1 MEKGNV
7 KERLLNIENE
17 LFTYANALT
26 HERNRA
32 KDLLQET
39 NLKILLKYKSFDGD
53 DKFKNWAKTIMR
65 NSFLN
70 TTEHERKIMAV
81 EDYSSFHHEMIYLP
95 GRSDIVSEY
104 NDIDYA
110 VDNLPSDSGKII
122 RLLITGHKY
131 EEIAMILNMPVGTV
145 KSRVFN
151 SRSILKKK
159 LKDYLE

>member
-1 MEKGNV
+1 M
-7 KERLLNIENE
+7 LN
-17 LFTYANALT
+17 
-26 HERNRA
+26 H
-32 KDLLQET
+32 
-39 NLKILLKYKSFDGD
+39 KSFDGD
-53 DKFKNWAKTIMR
+53 DKFKNWAKAIMR

-70 TTEHERKIMAV
+70 TTEHEKKITPV

-104 NDIDYA
+104 NDIYYA
-110 VDNLPSDSGKII
+110 VDNLPQENGKII

-131 EEIAMILNMPVGTV
+131 EEIAIIMNIPLGTV

-151 SRSILKKK
+151 SRTILKKK